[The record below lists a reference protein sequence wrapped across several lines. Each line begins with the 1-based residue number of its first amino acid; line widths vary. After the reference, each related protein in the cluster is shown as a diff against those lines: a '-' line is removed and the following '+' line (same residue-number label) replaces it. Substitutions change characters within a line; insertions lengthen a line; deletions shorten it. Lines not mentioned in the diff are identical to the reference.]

1 MPTPVSP
8 GQAAPALGVNETSV
22 KRWCD
27 MGLLEPMRTTGGHRR
42 IAHAEVVRF
51 ARASESPLVRPE
63 LVGLPSA
70 STAGPVARERA
81 LKEALEALKND
92 EEKQLVAL
100 VAHLFGAGRS
110 APDICVR
117 VLAPA
122 LHELGS
128 RWQHG
133 DVESYEER
141 RACEIVQ
148 AALYEPGHLLPA
160 PPRSAPRA
168 LGGTLE
174 ADPYMRSSSMCALVL
189 RELGWR
195 AENLGAG
202 LPTEQPARRPPDASP
217 RSCGLACRAGLTP
230 RSSSGPC
237 LRWRKPRAVAERA
250 RARRGGRC
258 RRGPSWDAALRAARG
273 PLALAPRPTA
283 LQSHGLATDSG
294 SRHPTARR
302 TAPGLREGPC
312 RRGGRFE
319 RRLWADIG
327 LKRSIGRTNPG

>member
-122 LHELGS
+122 LHELGAAGSTGTS
-128 RWQHG
+128 RATRNGAPARSCRPRCTSQAT
-133 DVESYEER
+133 YCRRR
-141 RACEIVQ
+141 RARHRV
-148 AALYEPGHLLPA
+148 
-160 PPRSAPRA
+160 RSA
-168 LGGTLE
+168 E
-174 ADPYMRSSSMCALVL
+174 RSKPIRTCGRVRCA
-189 RELGWR
+189 
-195 AENLGAG
+195 
-202 LPTEQPARRPPDASP
+202 
-217 RSCGLACRAGLTP
+217 RSCCASLAG
-230 RSSSGPC
+230 
-237 LRWRKPRAVAERA
+237 
-250 RARRGGRC
+250 
-258 RRGPSWDAALRAARG
+258 
-273 PLALAPRPTA
+273 
-283 LQSHGLATDSG
+283 
-294 SRHPTARR
+294 ARR
-302 TAPGLREGPC
+302 TSGLGC
-312 RRGGRFE
+312 RRSSPRAGRPTQA
-319 RRLWADIG
+319 RAPVG
-327 LKRSIGRTNPG
+327 